1 MSQYLVSARKYRPV
15 RFDEVVGQGHVTQ
28 TLKNALRQDKLAHAF
43 LFCGPRGVGKT
54 TCARILA
61 RVLNCEN
68 VTADHEPCNA
78 CNSCQS
84 FNNNASF
91 NILELDAAS
100 NNSVDHIRALV
111 EQVRFQPQQGKYKI
125 FIIDEVDKLSDTP
138 KGQEIAEALL
148 ELTDPN
154 RNGRWEDSY
163 FQGVPFPLNRSGII
177 MIYNEKNLI
186 PKALWSRIT
195 NVKFEDLKDE
205 EKREIAR
212 KYMLPKVAEACGF
225 KKHELELSDA
235 AIEHIIKDYDPEPG
249 VRKLE
254 QRLLLVGTEVNN
266 IRLDDRDNFPPR
278 FLITKQFAKA
288 ALDKTWS
295 RENETPSASQRMMYL

>member
-1 MSQYLVSARKYRPV
+1 MTGRWISTGKASGVCLGFEGSP
-15 RFDEVVGQGHVTQ
+15 
-28 TLKNALRQDKLAHAF
+28 
-43 LFCGPRGVGKT
+43 GVGKT
-54 TCARILA
+54 ELAMAIARAWGMPVVYISCGGLTDGSFLKGHGYTYEGSQPGRIVA
-61 RVLNCEN
+61 GLTSEGYQ
-68 VTADHEPCNA
+68 NA
-78 CNSCQS
+78 
-84 FNNNASF
+84 
-91 NILELDAAS
+91 L
-100 NNSVDHIRALV
+100 
-111 EQVRFQPQQGKYKI
+111 